1 MKKALKLLGLVTGL
15 LFGSPGHPLLQAQS
29 GAIPVTLKVDNGNW
43 SLYREGKPYYV
54 NGAGGQTEL
63 DKVVACG
70 GNTIR
75 TWSDDNA
82 GKILDEAQARGLT
95 VCLGLW
101 VGHERHGF
109 DYNDKYAVA
118 GQLEKFRETVTRYKD
133 HPALLMWAVGNE
145 MDLFYKNF
153 KVWPAVEQIA
163 KMIKQI
169 DPNHP
174 TMTVTAGIDVAE
186 VQMIREQCP
195 SIDILG
201 VNTYGDIGNVPDK
214 IRSFGWRGPYMITE
228 WGPNGH
234 WESPKY
240 EWGAAR
246 EQTGA
251 EKADI
256 YLERYQKYIA
266 ADKTLSIGSFVFL
279 WGNKQETT
287 ATWYGLFLKSGEP
300 TEAVDVLQ
308 YAWSGAWPSNRAPRV
323 SGMTID
329 GKPHRENIYL
339 VPGKTYEAV
348 VDAVDPESRPMT
360 LKWEFIPESTET
372 KAGGDFEKAPEAV
385 EGLIISQDG
394 NKLQFK
400 APRESGA
407 YRLYIVAKDDA
418 GKVGIMNTPFFVKR

>member
-1 MKKALKLLGLVTGL
+1 MTRHIRILGLCAGLLLGSPAHSL
-15 LFGSPGHPLLQAQS
+15 LCAQAT
-29 GAIPVTLKVDNGNW
+29 PVKVELRQTDGRW
-43 SLYREGKPYYV
+43 SLYRDGQPYYV
-54 NGAGGQTEL
+54 KGAGGQTQL
-63 DKVVACG
+63 DAVVACG

-82 GKILDEAQARGLT
+82 GQVLDAAHARGLT
-95 VCLGLW
+95 VCMGLW

-153 KVWPAVEQIA
+153 RVWPAVEQIA
-163 KMIKQI
+163 KMIKSI

-186 VQMIREQCP
+186 VQMIRDQCP

-214 IRSFGWRGPYMITE
+214 IRSYGWRGPYMITE
-228 WGPNGH
+228 WGPTGH

-240 EWGAAR
+240 EWGAPR

-251 EKADI
+251 EKANV

-266 ADKTLSIGSFVFL
+266 QDKTLSIGSFVFL

-287 ATWYGLFLKSGEP
+287 ATWYGVFLKSGEP
-300 TEAVDVLQ
+300 TETVDVLE
-308 YAWSGAWPSNRAPRV
+308 YVWSGNWPANRAPHV

-329 GKPHRENIYL
+329 GKDFRDNIYL

-348 VDAVDPESRPMT
+348 LEATDPESQP
-360 LKWEFIPESTET
+360 LNIEWQLVPESSDI

-385 EGLIISQDG
+385 DGVVVQQEGLT
-394 NKLQFK
+394 LQFK
-400 APRESGA
+400 APREAGA
-407 YRLYIVAKDDA
+407 YRLYAIARDVGGKA
-418 GKVGIMNTPFFVKR
+418 GVMNVPVYLKR

>member
-1 MKKALKLLGLVTGL
+1 MKIAQIFWGVIAGL
-15 LFGSPGHPLLQAQS
+15 LFCSPAVAFVQAQD
-29 GAIPVTLKVDNGNW
+29 APVPVVLKEMDGEW
-43 SLYREGKPYYV
+43 KLYRDGKPYYV
-54 NGAGGQTEL
+54 KGAGGQTEL
-63 DKVVACG
+63 DKVVECG

-75 TWSDDNA
+75 TWSADNA
-82 GKILDEAQARGLT
+82 GKVLDEAHARGLT

-118 GQLEKFRETVTRYKD
+118 GQLEKFREIVTRHKD

-153 KVWPAVEQIA
+153 RVWPAVEQIA
-163 KMIKQI
+163 KMIKSI

-186 VQMIREQCP
+186 VQMIRDQCP

-214 IRSFGWRGPYMITE
+214 IRQFGWDGPYMITE

-240 EWGAAR
+240 EWGVAR

-251 EKADI
+251 EKADV
-256 YLERYQKYIA
+256 YLERYQKYISP
-266 ADKTLSIGSFVFL
+266 DKLSVGSFVFL

-308 YAWSGAWPSNRAPRV
+308 YVWSGKWPENRAPRV
-323 SGMTID
+323 SGMVID
-329 GKPHRENIYL
+329 GKNHRENIYL
-339 VPGKTYEAV
+339 QPGKTYEAV
-348 VDAVDPESRPMT
+348 LDVVDRENNKLDI
-360 LKWEFIPESTET
+360 KWEFVPESVDT
-372 KAGGDFEKAPEAV
+372 KAGGDFEKAPEAL
-385 EGLIISQDG
+385 EGLILAQEG
-394 NKLQFK
+394 KKVKFK
-400 APRESGA
+400 APRETGA
-407 YRLYIVAKDDA
+407 YRLYAIARDEA
-418 GKVGIMNTPFFVKR
+418 GKAGTMNVPIYIKR

>member
-1 MKKALKLLGLVTGL
+1 MNRFLKIGGLWAGLLLGSPASYL
-15 LFGSPGHPLLQAQS
+15 LPAQS
-29 GAIPVTLKVDNGNW
+29 GPIQVQVKEAQGKW
-43 SLYREGKPYYV
+43 SLYRDGKPYYV
-54 NGAGGQTEL
+54 KGAGGQTHL
-63 DKVVACG
+63 DKVVECG

-82 GKILDEAQARGLT
+82 GKILDDAHAKGLT

-153 KVWPAVEQIA
+153 RVWPAVEQIA
-163 KMIKQI
+163 KMIHET

-240 EWGAAR
+240 EWGVAR

-266 ADKTLSIGSFVFL
+266 ADQKLGIGSFVFL
-279 WGNKQETT
+279 WGSKQEMT
-287 ATWYGLFLKSGEP
+287 ATWYGLFLKTGEP

-308 YAWSGAWPSNRAPRV
+308 YAWRGTWPDNRAPRV
-323 SGMTID
+323 RGMTID
-329 GKPHRENIYL
+329 GKAYTENIYL
-339 VPGKTYEAV
+339 LPGKTYEAV
-348 VDAVDPESRPMT
+348 LDAVDPEEKALQIT
-360 LKWEFIPESTET
+360 WELMPESSDRKE
-372 KAGGDFEKAPEAV
+372 GGDFEKAPEPVTGFV
-385 EGLIISQDG
+385 EQQDG
-394 NKLQFK
+394 LKLQFQ
-400 APRESGA
+400 APRTSGA
-407 YRLYIVAKDDA
+407 YRLFVIAKDDA
-418 GKVGIMNTPFFVKR
+418 GKVGTMNVPIYIKR

>member
-1 MKKALKLLGLVTGL
+1 MSKTFNIGLFIVGL
-15 LFGSPGHPLLQAQS
+15 LLWSPTKFLLQAQN
-29 GAIPVTLKVDNGNW
+29 APIPVVLKEEGGKW
-43 SLYREGKPYYV
+43 SLYRGEAPYYV
-54 NGAGGQTEL
+54 KGAGGQKQL
-63 DKVVACG
+63 DKVVECG

-75 TWSDDNA
+75 TWSADNA
-82 GKILDEAQARGLT
+82 GKVLDEAHARGLT

-118 GQLEKFRETVTRYKD
+118 GQLEKFKEIVKRHKD

-153 KVWPAVEQIA
+153 RVWPAVEEIA
-163 KMIKQI
+163 QMVKEL

-174 TMTVTAGIDVAE
+174 TMTVTAGIDVSE
-186 VQMIREQCP
+186 VQMIRDQCP

-214 IRSFGWRGPYMITE
+214 IRQYGWDGPYMITE

-240 EWGAAR
+240 EWGVAR

-251 EKADI
+251 EKADV
-256 YLERYQKYIA
+256 YLERFQKYIA
-266 ADKTLSIGSFVFL
+266 QDNLSVGSFVFL

-300 TEAVDVLQ
+300 TEAVDVMQ
-308 YAWSGAWPSNRAPRV
+308 YVWSGKWPANRAPRV

-329 GKPHRENIYL
+329 GKKHRENIYL
-339 VPGKTYEAV
+339 TPGKTYEAILDV
-348 VDAVDPESRPMT
+348 RDPEN
-360 LKWEFIPESTET
+360 KEIKIEWELIPESKDT
-372 KAGGDFEKAPEAV
+372 KAGGDFETAPEAI
-385 EGLIISQDG
+385 EGFVISQEG
-394 NKLQFK
+394 AKLQFK
-400 APRESGA
+400 APRTVGP
-407 YRLYIVAKDDA
+407 YRLYAIARDEA
-418 GKVGIMNTPFFVKR
+418 GKAGVMNVPVFIKR

>member
-1 MKKALKLLGLVTGL
+1 MKIAQIFWGVIAGL
-15 LFGSPGHPLLQAQS
+15 LFCSPAVAFVQAQD
-29 GAIPVTLKVDNGNW
+29 APVPVVLKEMDGEW
-43 SLYREGKPYYV
+43 KLYRDGKPYYV
-54 NGAGGQTEL
+54 KGAGGQTEL
-63 DKVVACG
+63 DKVVECG

-75 TWSDDNA
+75 TWSADNA
-82 GKILDEAQARGLT
+82 GKVLDEAHARGLT

-118 GQLEKFRETVTRYKD
+118 GQLEKFREIVTRHKD

-153 KVWPAVEQIA
+153 RVWPAVEQIA
-163 KMIKQI
+163 KMIKSI

-186 VQMIREQCP
+186 VQMIRDQCP

-214 IRSFGWRGPYMITE
+214 IRQFGWDGPYMITE

-240 EWGAAR
+240 EWGVAR

-251 EKADI
+251 EKADV
-256 YLERYQKYIA
+256 YLERYQKYISP
-266 ADKTLSIGSFVFL
+266 DKLSVGSFVFL

-308 YAWSGAWPSNRAPRV
+308 YVWSGKWPENRAPRV
-323 SGMTID
+323 SGMVID
-329 GKPHRENIYL
+329 GKNHRENIYL
-339 VPGKTYEAV
+339 QPGKTYEAV
-348 VDAVDPESRPMT
+348 LDVVDRENNKLDI
-360 LKWEFIPESTET
+360 KWEFVPESVDT
-372 KAGGDFEKAPEAV
+372 KAGGDFEKAPEAL
-385 EGLIISQDG
+385 EGLILAQEG
-394 NKLQFK
+394 TKVKFK
-400 APRESGA
+400 APRETGA
-407 YRLYIVAKDDA
+407 YRLYAIARDEA
-418 GKVGIMNTPFFVKR
+418 GKAGTMNVPIYIKR